1 MAKKPYL
8 IKEQFV
14 EYVGCIKKT
23 CDKDDMLSE
32 AIEKACNDDCRVIG
46 LYGAECS
53 AMVDLLSLAMG
64 LEVGTRDGNEIEY
77 FIYDLNFGKDY
88 NEGSLSEMDGT
99 PIDISTAEKLYDYI
113 VSEVEE

>member
-8 IKEQFV
+8 TKEQFV
-14 EYVGCIKKT
+14 EYVECIKKT
-23 CDKDDMLSE
+23 CDKDDMFSE

-46 LYGAECS
+46 LYSAECS

-64 LEVGTRDGNEIEY
+64 LEVGTCDGNEIEY

-88 NEGSLSEMDGT
+88 NEGCLSEMDGT

-113 VSEVEE
+113 ASEAEE

>member
-8 IKEQFV
+8 TKEQFV
-14 EYVGCIKKT
+14 EYVERIKKT
-23 CDKDDMLSE
+23 CDKDDMFSE

-64 LEVGTRDGNEIEY
+64 LEVGTCDGNEIEY

-88 NEGSLSEMDGT
+88 NEGCLSEMDGT
-99 PIDISTAEKLYDYI
+99 PIDISTAEKLYDYM
-113 VSEVEE
+113 VLEVEE

>member
-1 MAKKPYL
+1 MAKTPCL
-8 IKEQFV
+8 TKEQFV

-64 LEVGTRDGNEIEY
+64 LEVGTCDGNEIEY

-88 NEGSLSEMDGT
+88 KEGCLTDMNGT
-99 PIDISTAEKLYDYI
+99 SIDISTVEKLYDYI
-113 VSEVEE
+113 ASEVEE

>member
-8 IKEQFV
+8 TKEQFV
-14 EYVGCIKKT
+14 EYVERIKAT

-32 AIEKACNDDCRVIG
+32 AVEKACNDDCRIIG

-53 AMVDLLSLAMG
+53 AMVDLLSFAMG
-64 LEVGTRDGNEIEY
+64 LEVGTWDGNEIEY

-88 NEGSLSEMDGT
+88 KKGCLAEMDGT
-99 PIDISTAEKLYDYI
+99 PIDISTVEKLYDWI
-113 VSEVEE
+113 VSEVER

>member
-8 IKEQFV
+8 TKEEFV
-14 EYVGCIKKT
+14 EYVGYIKET
-23 CDKDDMLSE
+23 SDKDDMLSA
-32 AIEKACNDDCRVIG
+32 AIEEACNNDCRVIG

-53 AMVDLLSLAMG
+53 VMVDLLSFAMG
-64 LEVGTRDGNEIEY
+64 LEVGTCDGNEIEY

-88 NEGSLSEMDGT
+88 NEGCLTEMDGT

>member
-8 IKEQFV
+8 TKEQFV
-14 EYVGCIKKT
+14 EYVDCIKKT

-113 VSEVEE
+113 ASEAEK

>member
-1 MAKKPYL
+1 MTKKTYL
-8 IKEQFV
+8 TKEQFA

-64 LEVGTRDGNEIEY
+64 LEVGTCDGNEIEY

-88 NEGSLSEMDGT
+88 KEGCLTDMNGT
-99 PIDISTAEKLYDYI
+99 PIDISTTEKLYDYI

>member
-8 IKEQFV
+8 TKEQFV

-32 AIEKACNDDCRVIG
+32 AIERACNDDCRVIG

-64 LEVGTRDGNEIEY
+64 SEVGTCNGNEIEY

-88 NEGSLSEMDGT
+88 AEGCFTDMNGT
-99 PIDISTAEKLYDYI
+99 PIDISTAEKLYDYS
-113 VSEVEE
+113 VSEAEE

>member
-8 IKEQFV
+8 TKEQFV
-14 EYVGCIKKT
+14 EYVERIKKT
-23 CDKDDMLSE
+23 CDKDDMFSE
-32 AIEKACNDDCRVIG
+32 AIEKACNDYCRVIG

-64 LEVGTRDGNEIEY
+64 LEVGTCDGNEIEY

-88 NEGSLSEMDGT
+88 NEGCLSEMDGT

-113 VSEVEE
+113 VLEVEE

>member
-8 IKEQFV
+8 TKEQFV

-88 NEGSLSEMDGT
+88 KEGCLIDMDGT